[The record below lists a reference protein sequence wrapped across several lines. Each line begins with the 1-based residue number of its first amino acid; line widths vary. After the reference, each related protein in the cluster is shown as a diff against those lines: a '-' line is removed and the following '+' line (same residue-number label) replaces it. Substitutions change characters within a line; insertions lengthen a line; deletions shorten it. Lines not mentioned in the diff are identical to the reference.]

1 MKKMRLIS
9 WNINGW
15 KSVVRKRVLLEV
27 LRDRRPDVVCLQEL
41 KISDE
46 KEVHNVNWV
55 NELGYVCYI
64 HIQKPG
70 YSGTMTMIRSDLV
83 KAVSSVHMYGVEGRA
98 IILRFKSTS
107 LINVYTPNS
116 GVERLGRLDF
126 RVNEWDPAFRELVK
140 GEMMHRK
147 VVVVGDLNVARTC
160 MDVHKPES
168 KNKSAG
174 YTREERDSF
183 EKLLSETKL
192 VDLWRHVHPSE
203 RAYSYWS
210 YMRKARER
218 DAGWRIDYV
227 LTDPDLSNLAQ
238 CEILRSVIGSD
249 HAPIEVNGLNIE

>member
-1 MKKMRLIS
+1 MRVVT

-15 KSVVRKRVLLEV
+15 KSVVRKGVLLEL
-27 LRDRRPDVVCLQEL
+27 LRDRRPDIVCLQEL
-41 KISDE
+41 KVSDQ
-46 KEVHNVNWV
+46 KEVRDVDWV
-55 NELGYVCYI
+55 KELDYVCYI
-64 HIQKPG
+64 HIERPG
-70 YSGTMTMIRSDLV
+70 YSGTMTMIRSELV
-83 KAVSSVHMYGVEGRA
+83 TTVQSVEMYGIEGRA
-98 IILRFKSTS
+98 VIVRFKNTC

-116 GVERLGRLDF
+116 GVEALGRLDF
-126 RVNEWDPAFRELVK
+126 RVKEWDATFRELVK
-140 GEMMHRK
+140 REMTHRK

-174 YTREERDSF
+174 YTPEERESF

-192 VDLWRHVHPSE
+192 VDLWRHVHPSD

-227 LTDPDLSNLAQ
+227 LTDPDFSNLEH
-238 CEILRSVIGSD
+238 CEILGSVMGSD
-249 HAPIEVNGLNIE
+249 HAPIEVNGLKIE